1 MKTLIRK
8 LSSRKLWAAIVGV
21 VFGVAVALGVS
32 PSEIEPIAAAVQRIA
47 GMAGAIAS
55 CIAYIL
61 GEAKADAANVSG
73 AAYPAP
79 LPLTDPA
86 DSACENLG
94 VTESEY
100 GK

>member
-32 PSEIEPIAAAVQRIA
+32 PDEIEPIAAAVQRIA

-61 GEAKADAANVSG
+61 GEAKADAANASG
-73 AAYPAP
+73 AAYSAP

-86 DSACENLG
+86 DSTCENLG